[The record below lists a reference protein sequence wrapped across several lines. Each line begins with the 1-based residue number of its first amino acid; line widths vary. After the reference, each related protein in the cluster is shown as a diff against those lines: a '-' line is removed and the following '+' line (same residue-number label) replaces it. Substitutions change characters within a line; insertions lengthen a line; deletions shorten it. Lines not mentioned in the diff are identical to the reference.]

1 MNPRELV
8 EVKGRK
14 NECLDQS
21 LLDFTGTHSQSKG
34 VKDYFRFAKKRPHS
48 SESTVTR
55 RKNVSISASADFSQS
70 WYEHYSRDKFD
81 SKIEEAREPI
91 VSPTYC
97 QTMLLTSLPQFAKT
111 THFAERC
118 VELCW
123 FMQTTR
129 PPIHL
134 SASIPTDGRMK
145 NDVLRAYTKSGTN
158 VDYIVWPVIYLYE
171 NGPVLNKGIAQP
183 K

>member
-34 VKDYFRFAKKRPHS
+34 VKGYFRFAKKRPHS

-97 QTMLLTSLPQFAKT
+97 QTLLLSSLPQFAKT

-145 NDVLRAYTKSGTN
+145 NDILRAYTKSGTN
-158 VDYIVWPVIYLYE
+158 VDFIVWPVIYLYE